1 MTKHVVYEIVDEVEL
16 DPVGE
21 EESVDGNEKAGVFL
35 SSTLLL
41 LGVVLCEEG
50 RCQ

>member
-21 EESVDGNEKAGVFL
+21 EESGRL
-35 SSTLLL
+35 SLESAAPS
-41 LGVVLCEEG
+41 GSGSLCNEEG